1 MMDSTQSFRFFNR
14 GPSPAVRLIFFAVLS
29 LVLMFID
36 SRYRYL
42 ESTRGALSV
51 LISPVQKLAALP
63 GEAWDHVGNLFITQ
77 SEQRKL
83 RTANEALH
91 LQHESDAA
99 QLLQLQALQLENQQ
113 FRELN
118 ALPQRSEFATEL
130 VEIVYAE
137 RDVFKRRVLVSKGAD
152 AGIKI
157 GQVVMDDAGIIGQVT
172 RVYPGLSEITLVT
185 EKDHAVPAQVQ
196 RNGLRAIVFGS
207 GDTSQLSLRYM
218 PVGADVQKGDVLVT
232 SGIDGIYPP
241 GIPVA
246 RVVKIERDPAY
257 PFARVTCVP
266 LGGVDKHRHLL
277 ILTSLPALPER
288 PEDKGGD
295 QPASKGAKSR
305 RAN

>member
-1 MMDSTQSFRFFNR
+1 L
-14 GPSPAVRLIFFAVLS
+14 VFFAVLS
-29 LVLMFID
+29 LLLMFID

-42 ESTRGALSV
+42 ESTRSALSV
-51 LISPVQKLAALP
+51 VISPIQRLAALP
-63 GEAWDHVGNLFITQ
+63 GEAWDQVGNLFITQ

-83 RTANEALH
+83 KAANEALH
-91 LQHESDAA
+91 MQHESDAA
-99 QLLQLQALQLENQQ
+99 QLLQFQALQLENRQ

-137 RDVFKRRVLVSKGAD
+137 RDVFRRRVLVSKGED
-152 AGIKI
+152 AGITV

-207 GDTSQLSLRYM
+207 GDTSRLSLRYM

-232 SGIDGIYPP
+232 SGIDGIYPS

-257 PFARVTCVP
+257 PFARVTCLP

-288 PEDKGGD
+288 PEDKKVDQHAGKGG
-295 QPASKGAKSR
+295 KSR